1 MNKGILGLKN
11 RGNTCYLNTS
21 IQCLNNLELLSNY
34 FLQNKHLDEIDKSF
48 DKNQIAKEYS
58 KLIHAIWSNTVAIE
72 PKSFHIIIQKY
83 VEQFYGYDQQDSQ
96 ESLSLII
103 DYLHESLKYTVNM
116 TYTGTSQNNIDELMI
131 KSIVNYSKELNNKYS
146 IIAELF
152 FGQYI
157 NKITTNEDGS
167 SGKVLSTTFEKFNNL
182 SISIHGTTLYDCLA
196 KSFEKELLED
206 KYYDENTKEYYTVH
220 REMKLMRV
228 PKYLII
234 MLKRY
239 NNHQKKSNN
248 LISFPINNLNLTAYA
263 EGYDNLECSLRLL
276 SIGCHR
282 GMLNGGHYYAIC
294 RHSDNKWYKFDD
306 ETVTEHDINQNKN
319 KQILFKE
326 AYILIYERID

>member
-1 MNKGILGLKN
+1 MNKGIIGLKN

-21 IQCLNNLELLSNY
+21 IQCLNNLELLTNY
-34 FLQNKHLDEIDKSF
+34 FLENKHLEDIDKSF

-58 KLIHAIWSNTVAIE
+58 KLIHAIWSNNVAIE

-83 VEQFYGYDQQDSQ
+83 VEQFYGCDQQDSQ

-103 DYLHESLKYTVNM
+103 DYLHESLKYSVNM
-116 TYTGTSQNNIDELMI
+116 TYTGTSQNEIDDLMI

-157 NKITTNEDGS
+157 NKITTKEEE
-167 SGKVLSTTFEKFNNL
+167 KVLSTTFEKFNNL
-182 SISIHGTTLYDCLA
+182 SISIYGTTLYDCLG
-196 KSFEKELLED
+196 KFFEKELLED
-206 KYYDENTKEYYTVH
+206 KYYDENTKEYNIVY
-220 REMKLMRV
+220 REMKLMKV

-239 NNHQKKSNN
+239 NNYQKKSNN
-248 LISFPINNLNLTAYA
+248 PISFPINNLDLTAYC
-263 EGYDNLECSLRLL
+263 EGYDNLECSLRLN
-276 SIGCHR
+276 SIGCHK
-282 GMLNGGHYYAIC
+282 GILNGGHYYAIC
-294 RHSDNKWYKFDD
+294 RYHDKWYKFDD
-306 ETVTEHDINQNKN
+306 ETVDEYNINENNN
-319 KQILFKE
+319 KQIIFKE